1 MSKNIFTTECTAN
14 TEKKIKK
21 VADKIIEILRSG
33 LTLNADTQHY
43 IDSTFSNPSIAA
55 LEALV
60 KDQTNCETDSLVALL
75 FFPDESVQLQLE
87 EIIEAFCFEKRDER
101 AIGDMVCDHL
111 YQTRICF
118 SDGRGAFTMTVSP
131 VNVSQFIAHLNLS
144 RTLDS
149 KLRSA
154 IAKHIDP
161 TLQTRCKVRL
171 RNARP
176 VSSPKHISFLV
187 DFFKKLRTESDEFF
201 DCLDFLL
208 SFLDELGDEADMFQ
222 ALMTKKRFYFWSLQK
237 AKNLDIQLT
246 KHNVETLLLK
256 GKRVAYI
263 DKADARKKMQI
274 IDRISLAVFGKTEL
288 LDWMPAEAQSITLE
302 GKTDIDQL
310 IKKQG

>member
-1 MSKNIFTTECTAN
+1 MRTKDKN
-14 TEKKIKK
+14 KQ
-21 VADKIIEILRSG
+21 VADKIIDILQSG

-43 IDSTFSNPSIAA
+43 IDSTFSNPAVA
-55 LEALV
+55 TLEELV

-87 EIIEAFCFEKRDER
+87 EIIEDFCFEKRDER
-101 AIGDMVCDHL
+101 AIEDMVCDQLH
-111 YQTRICF
+111 QTRIGF
-118 SDGRGAFTMTVSP
+118 SDGRGSFGMAVSP
-131 VNVSQFIAHLNLS
+131 ANVAQFIAHLNLS
-144 RTLDS
+144 RSLDP

-154 IAKHIDP
+154 IAKYVDP
-161 TLQTRCKVRL
+161 MLQTRCRVRL

-176 VSSPKHISFLV
+176 VSSPTHILFLV
-187 DFFKKLRTESDEFF
+187 DFFKNLRIESDEFL

-222 ALMTKKRFYFWSLQK
+222 ALMAKKRFYFWSLQK

-256 GKRVAYI
+256 GKRVAYV
-263 DKADARKKMQI
+263 DTADARKKIQM
-274 IDRISLAVFGKTEL
+274 IDRISLAVYGKTEL
-288 LDWMPAEAQSITLE
+288 FDWRPDEGQALTLE

-310 IKKQG
+310 MKDLS